1 MIESTERSLRESL
14 SPERVLML
22 SWAFQR
28 SSDGIILTDLHGI
41 ILMANDAFCSMFEYP
56 REEVIGRRTGFLKSE
71 FSTREFYQQMWRSLA
86 ERGEWKGEIVNR
98 TKSGI
103 EKICFLTIT
112 PVTDD
117 QGERIGFLGVEI
129 DLTERKRL
137 AEQMAH
143 AEQLAAI
150 GEAMSTLA
158 HEIRNPLNGIR
169 MNAFMLE
176 QSKNTGDKWTP
187 DDSESI
193 TLIKHETQRLQ
204 ELVNSVLSFARKQ
217 ELHYER
223 ITVLDLVHEVLEIL
237 RHGAKENGVEI
248 RLEYDD
254 PLYTLRCDP
263 NLLKQVLL
271 NLIQNGIEEAAS
283 YDKAGPEKTVLIR
296 TEERQTNDLGISMTG
311 NIFAIDIFNTGQG
324 ISRDQQLKLFK
335 PFFTTKAKGLGL
347 GLAASMRIA
356 RQHGGTIFITSPVEE
371 MHGEDRARSSSNGRP
386 DPMFATC
393 FSVLLPI

>member
-1 MIESTERSLRESL
+1 MIEPSGSTLRESF
-14 SPERVLML
+14 SAERVLML
-22 SWAFQR
+22 TWAFER

-41 ILMANDAFCSMFEYP
+41 ILMANDAFCAMFEYP

-71 FSTREFYQQMWRSLA
+71 FSTREFYEQMWRSLA
-86 ERGEWKGEIVNR
+86 DRGEWKGEIVNR
-98 TKSGI
+98 TKTGI

-117 QGERIGFLGVEI
+117 KGERIGFLGVEI
-129 DLTERKRL
+129 DLTEKKRL

-176 QSKNTGDKWTP
+176 QSKNSGDNWTP
-187 DDSESI
+187 DDTESI
-193 TLIKHETQRLQ
+193 TLIQHETQRLQ

-223 ITVLDLVHEVLEIL
+223 INVLDLLNEVLDLL
-237 RHGAKENGVEI
+237 RHEAKESKVDL
-248 RLEYDD
+248 RLEYHD

-283 YDKAGPEKTVLIR
+283 YDKPHSDRVVLIR
-296 TEERQTNDLGISMTG
+296 TEERQTNDLGITMTG
-311 NIFAIDIFNTGQG
+311 NIFAIDVMNTGRAL
-324 ISRDQQLKLFK
+324 SRDQQLKLFK
-335 PFFTTKAKGLGL
+335 PFFTTKSKGLGL
-347 GLAASMRIA
+347 GLAASLKIA
-356 RQHGGTIFITSPVEE
+356 RQHGGTILITSPVEE
-371 MHGEDRARSSSNGRP
+371 LHGDAKL
-386 DPMFATC
+386 ATC